1 MLEHI
6 SYILFFGLLIIFII
20 YTYIRVKFG
29 FWAIQPVFHVYDLS
43 YMMNPP
49 GIINHDLPKKNKYTN
64 FKNIETIIYNEVTDL
79 QKKRMTNFI
88 KLNYLRNK
96 DNVFSPKDENI
107 TPYFKSHNDKSFVS
121 FYTEEIYID
130 NLKKGTT
137 INDKKILG
145 IMTSR
150 PVHIQINNGDEDATF
165 NAYYVDYLC
174 VDKFYRKKGIA
185 PQLIQTHHYNQSYLN
200 KNIVVSLFK
209 REDELTGI
217 IPLCV
222 YTTYGFPVNSWTK
235 PVNLD
240 ANYSL
245 LEINAQNIRFL
256 VDFIKANNNY
266 FDILITT
273 EITNI
278 VELIN
283 TKNMFVYAIMVDDEI
298 ICCYFFRKSCV
309 QIEKNLEVLSCF
321 ASINNCDNNI
331 FIHGF
336 KISFWK
342 IAAENYFGFAAI
354 EDISHNNIIINN
366 LMTKTTPSIKS
377 PTAYFFY
384 NFAYNT
390 FKSNKVLI
398 IN

>member
-1 MLEHI
+1 
-6 SYILFFGLLIIFII
+6 
-20 YTYIRVKFG
+20 
-29 FWAIQPVFHVYDLS
+29 
-43 YMMNPP
+43 MNPP
-49 GIINHDLPKKNKYTN
+49 GIINHELPKKNKYTN
-64 FKNIETIIYNEVTDL
+64 FKNIETIMYNEITDL
-79 QKKRMTNFI
+79 QKKRMANFI
-88 KLNYLRNK
+88 RLNYLRNK
-96 DNVFSPKDENI
+96 DNIFSPKDENI
-107 TPYFKSHNDKSFVS
+107 SPYFKSHNDKSFVS
-121 FYTEEIYID
+121 FYTEDIYIS

-137 INDKKILG
+137 INDRKLIG
-145 IMTSR
+145 IITTR
-150 PVHIQINNGDEDATF
+150 PLHIQINNGDQDALF
-165 NAYYVDYLC
+165 DAYYVDYLC

-185 PQLIQTHHYNQSYLN
+185 PQLIQTHHYNQSHLN

-222 YTTYGFPVNSWTK
+222 YTTYGFPVTSWTK
-235 PVNLD
+235 PANLD

-256 VDFIKANNNY
+256 VDFIKTNNNK

-283 TKNMFVYAIMVDDEI
+283 TKNMFVYVIMVDDEI

-321 ASINNCDNNI
+321 ASINNCDDNI

-342 IAAENYFGFAAI
+342 IADENYFGFAAI
-354 EDISHNNIIINN
+354 EDISDNNIIINN
-366 LMTKTTPSIKS
+366 LTLKTPASIKS

-390 FKSNKVLI
+390 FKSNKVLF

>member
-6 SYILFFGLLIIFII
+6 SYILFFGLLIIFIV

-29 FWAIQPVFHVYDLS
+29 FWAIQPVFHVYDIS

-49 GIINHDLPKKNKYTN
+49 GIINHELPKKNKYTN
-64 FKNIETIIYNEVTDL
+64 FKNIETIMYNEITDL
-79 QKKRMTNFI
+79 QKKRMANFI
-88 KLNYLRNK
+88 RLNYLRNK
-96 DNVFSPKDENI
+96 DNIFSPKDENI
-107 TPYFKSHNDKSFVS
+107 SPYFKSHNDKSFVS
-121 FYTEEIYID
+121 FYTEDIYIS

-137 INDKKILG
+137 INDRKLIG
-145 IMTSR
+145 IITTR
-150 PVHIQINNGDEDATF
+150 PLHIQINNGDQDALF
-165 NAYYVDYLC
+165 DAYYVDYLC

-185 PQLIQTHHYNQSYLN
+185 PQLIQTHHYNQSHLN

-222 YTTYGFPVNSWTK
+222 YTTYGFPVTSWTK
-235 PVNLD
+235 PANLD

-256 VDFIKANNNY
+256 VDFIKTNNNK

-283 TKNMFVYAIMVDDEI
+283 TKNMFVYVIMVDDEI

-321 ASINNCDNNI
+321 ASINNCDDNI

-342 IAAENYFGFAAI
+342 IADENYFGFAAI
-354 EDISHNNIIINN
+354 EDISDNNIIINN
-366 LMTKTTPSIKS
+366 LTLKTPASIKS

-390 FKSNKVLI
+390 FKSNKVLF

>member
-1 MLEHI
+1 
-6 SYILFFGLLIIFII
+6 
-20 YTYIRVKFG
+20 
-29 FWAIQPVFHVYDLS
+29 
-43 YMMNPP
+43 MNPP
-49 GIINHDLPKKNKYTN
+49 GIINHELPKKNKYTN
-64 FKNIETIIYNEVTDL
+64 FKNIETIMYNEITDL
-79 QKKRMTNFI
+79 QKKRMANFI
-88 KLNYLRNK
+88 RLNYLRNK
-96 DNVFSPKDENI
+96 DNIFSPKDENI
-107 TPYFKSHNDKSFVS
+107 SPYFKSHNDKSFVS
-121 FYTEEIYID
+121 FYTEDIYIS

-137 INDKKILG
+137 INDRKLIG
-145 IMTSR
+145 IITTR
-150 PVHIQINNGDEDATF
+150 PLHIQINNGDQDALF
-165 NAYYVDYLC
+165 DAYYVDYLC

-185 PQLIQTHHYNQSYLN
+185 PQLIQTHHYNQSHLN

-222 YTTYGFPVNSWTK
+222 YTTYGFPVTSWTK
-235 PVNLD
+235 PANLD

-256 VDFIKANNNY
+256 VDFIKTNNNK

-283 TKNMFVYAIMVDDEI
+283 TKNMFVYVIMVDDEI

-321 ASINNCDNNI
+321 ASINNCDDNI

-354 EDISHNNIIINN
+354 EDISDNNIIINN
-366 LMTKTTPSIKS
+366 LTLKTPASIKS

-390 FKSNKVLI
+390 FKSNKVLF

>member
-1 MLEHI
+1 
-6 SYILFFGLLIIFII
+6 
-20 YTYIRVKFG
+20 
-29 FWAIQPVFHVYDLS
+29 
-43 YMMNPP
+43 MNPP

-88 KLNYLRNK
+88 KLNYLQNK

-107 TPYFKSHNDKSFVS
+107 SPYFKSHNDKSFVS

-137 INDKKILG
+137 INDKKIIG

-222 YTTYGFPVNSWTK
+222 YTTYGFPVTSWNK

-256 VDFIKANNNY
+256 VDFIKANNNN

-342 IAAENYFGFAAI
+342 IAAENNFGFAAI
-354 EDISHNNIIINN
+354 ENISHNDIIIHNIKQ
-366 LMTKTTPSIKS
+366 KTTPYIVS

-384 NFAYNT
+384 NFAYST
-390 FKSNKVLI
+390 FQARKVFIL
-398 IN
+398 N